1 MTDTAREKIH
11 SLNIKIVLRALKYRN
26 YRLFFGGQII
36 SLIGSWMQLIAL
48 SWLVYRLTDSEFI
61 LGLVSFATQI
71 PAFFLSPFAG
81 VFADQKD
88 KRKILIATQTLF
100 MLQAFLLVGLLAAD
114 VITVWM
120 IILLN
125 VMMGLINGFDMT
137 SRQAFVVEMIEDK
150 EDLGNAIALNSMMFN
165 AARLIGPSLAGL
177 IVAYFGETICF
188 LINGVSYSAVIIA
201 LIKMKIDK
209 KDASKNS
216 KNVLQNLREGLKYTL
231 GFPPIR
237 SLIILLGIMSLVAMP
252 YIVLMPVFAK
262 DILGG
267 GPDTLGFLMGAVG
280 IGALCGAVFLA
291 SRRSVI
297 GLETIIFRTTS
308 LFGIMIILFS
318 LSTTLELS
326 LLLMVFAGF
335 SMMVQFASSNT
346 IIQTITEDEMRGRV
360 LSFYT
365 MSFLGMAPLG
375 SLIAGAI
382 ASKIGAP
389 QTLIGGGI
397 ICLISSLIFASRLN
411 YLRKFISPIY
421 VKMGIIKEVATGLQS
436 SSHLRYP
443 QND

>member
-1 MTDTAREKIH
+1 MENTSKQKLH
-11 SLNIKIVLRALKYRN
+11 SLDLKNILRALRHRN

-88 KRKILIATQTLF
+88 KRKILIVTQTLF

-165 AARLIGPSLAGL
+165 AARLIGPSIAGL
-177 IVAYFGETICF
+177 IIAYFGELICF
-188 LINGVSYSAVIIA
+188 LINGITYFAVIAA
-201 LIKMKIDK
+201 LLSMKFKPRDVSSVK
-209 KDASKNS
+209 KDVIA
-216 KNVLQNLREGLKYTL
+216 NLKEGLKYTM

-237 SLIILLGIMSLVAMP
+237 SLIILLGVISLVAMP
-252 YIVLMPVFAK
+252 YMVLMPVFAK

-267 GPDTLGFLMGAVG
+267 GPDTLGFLMGAIG
-280 IGALCGAVFLA
+280 IGALGGAVFLA
-291 SRRSVI
+291 SRRTVL
-297 GLETIIFRTTS
+297 GLGRIIVKTTTA
-308 LFGIMIILFS
+308 FGVLIILFS
-318 LSTTLELS
+318 LSRTLELS
-326 LLLMVFAGF
+326 LMLMVFAGF

-346 IIQTITEDEMRGRV
+346 IIQTITEDSMRGRV
-360 LSFYT
+360 MSFYT

-375 SLIAGAI
+375 SLFAGLL
-382 ASKIGAP
+382 ASEFGAP
-389 QTLIGGGI
+389 ATLIGGGVLCI
-397 ICLISSLIFASRLN
+397 ISSAVFAYRLK
-411 YLRKFISPIY
+411 YLRTFVRPIY

-443 QND
+443 QQD

>member
-280 IGALCGAVFLA
+280 IGALFGAVFLA

-397 ICLISSLIFASRLN
+397 ICLISSLVFASRLN